1 MKFTANGVACPTELI
16 TLLILFGSI
25 VSNILVNI
33 GWNNAVYGQNV
44 ESAFPQF
51 PMIPSSSNTSNTN
64 ATSSKKASQEL
75 LQPLTSPSSST
86 TSDANRTS
94 KQSTSQLPSSSF
106 SLYSS
111 SVLHGVRITVPI
123 KGQQVPAGT
132 LLKIS
137 GTSKDNA
144 TSDCQVNIIAN
155 GVKPYQNTSAAGSD
169 GPKDY
174 SRWTFS
180 LSSNYTL
187 IKQGTNE
194 ITAKFSCNS
203 NPSLASFYSV
213 NVTGV
218 LSAAQKR

>member
-1 MKFTANGVACPTELI
+1 LKFTANGVACPTKLI
-16 TLLILFGSI
+16 TLLILFGSV

-44 ESAFPQF
+44 QSAFPQF

-75 LQPLTSPSSST
+75 LQPLPSPSST
-86 TSDANRTS
+86 TSDANTTS
-94 KQSTSQLPSSSF
+94 KQSTSQLPSSS
-106 SLYSS
+106 SLSSS

-155 GVKPYQNTSAAGSD
+155 GVKPYQNTTSDGSD

-218 LSAAQKR
+218 LSAAQKG

>member
-94 KQSTSQLPSSSF
+94 KQSTSQLPSSS

-132 LLKIS
+132 ILKIS

-218 LSAAQKR
+218 LSAQKG

>member
-1 MKFTANGVACPTELI
+1 LKFTANGVACRTELI
-16 TLLILFGSI
+16 TLLILFGSV
-25 VSNILVNI
+25 VSNILINI
-33 GWNNAVYGQNV
+33 EWNNAVYGQNV
-44 ESAFPQF
+44 QSAFPQF

-75 LQPLTSPSSST
+75 LQPLTSPSPST
-86 TSDANRTS
+86 SANTTS
-94 KQSTSQLPSSSF
+94 KQSTSQLPSSSSS
-106 SLYSS
+106 SLSSS

-132 LLKIS
+132 LVKIS

-155 GVKPYQNTSAAGSD
+155 GVKPYQNTSAAGSG

-218 LSAAQKR
+218 QKG

>member
-1 MKFTANGVACPTELI
+1 LKFNANGVACPTELI

-44 ESAFPQF
+44 QSAFPQF

-64 ATSSKKASQEL
+64 ASSSKKASQEL
-75 LQPLTSPSSST
+75 LQPLPSPSSST

-94 KQSTSQLPSSSF
+94 KQSTSQLPSSSS
-106 SLYSS
+106 SLSSS

-144 TSDCQVNIIAN
+144 TSDCQVSIIAN

-218 LSAAQKR
+218 LSAAQKG